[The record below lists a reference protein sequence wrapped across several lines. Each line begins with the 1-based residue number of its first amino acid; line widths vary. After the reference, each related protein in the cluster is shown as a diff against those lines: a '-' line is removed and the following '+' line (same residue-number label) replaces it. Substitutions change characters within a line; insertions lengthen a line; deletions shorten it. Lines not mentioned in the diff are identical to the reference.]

1 MSKAVMHSVS
11 PQQCERIAAGEQT
24 ILLSKTRPK
33 LETPFKDYIY
43 MTKCKK
49 KLIGVLHKGDDI
61 YGTIYDEE
69 TPLFIK
75 TYIDVSLAG
84 TSLYGK
90 DGKVIGEFV
99 CDKIS
104 RYGDYEG
111 NIDSPYFITPEQL
124 KQTCLTYDEFKKYG
138 KNDILYGWHISDL
151 VIYDKPRELGEFK
164 KPCPK
169 GACDDSNDVACYFGV
184 ISCKYRNERRCKA
197 YLTRPF
203 QSWGYVEEI

>member
-1 MSKAVMHSVS
+1 MSKAVMLSVQ
-11 PQQCERIAAGEQT
+11 PKWCELIAIGKKTVEVR
-24 ILLSKTRPK
+24 KTRPSI
-33 LETPFKDYIY
+33 ETPFKCYIY
-43 MTKCKK
+43 MTKCKE

-75 TYIDVSLAG
+75 AYKDVSLAG

-90 DGKVIGEFV
+90 EGKVIGEFV
-99 CDKIS
+99 CDRIS

-138 KNDILYGWHISDL
+138 KNDILYGWHITDL
-151 VIYDKPRELGEFK
+151 KIYDKPRELGEFK
-164 KPCPK
+164 NVK
-169 GACDDSNDVACYFGV
+169 V
-184 ISCKYRNERRCKA
+184 IRGYHKKDESRFEKLSHSKRVQVN
-197 YLTRPF
+197 YLTRPP
-203 QSWGYVEEI
+203 QSWGYVEEV